1 MQKTKKKKKETMNA
15 YLLFAK
21 EVKMAVLKETP
32 SATQDEIDAIVQRKW
47 RFILTSEEK
56 RPYFDRA
63 EKLRR
68 DNANKQQRK
77 RERARAASAAAALT
91 VVKDPT
97 TLTAEATEIED
108 EPPSAPASP
117 DSGCPST
124 PEGSDTASISPSD
137 SFRRL
142 CNGKTYSATGHEHPV
157 KLMPTEAAMMGTNPG
172 IATGPNGYQQYAY
185 PPMVPQ
191 MIHPAF
197 PLPYMQPYFY
207 PTATMMHPQMHAY
220 YAAHMSYPTPV
231 QPNMPFYG
239 NHYGG
244 QMVNPQPYYAIYPAA
259 APQPPM
265 TQIPGCCHVASSTPI
280 STSRTEMAG
289 GDAAVGAHGNPQR
302 DAAVGCHSRPQQDA
316 TACLASLAG
325 LSIHDDDAKSDY
337 SLNDVSFDP
346 ARTGSA

>member
-1 MQKTKKKKKETMNA
+1 MNA

-32 SATQDEIDAIVQRKW
+32 SATQEEIDALVLRKW
-47 RFILTSEEK
+47 RFVLTSEEK

-68 DNANKQQRK
+68 ETAYKQQRK
-77 RERARAASAAAALT
+77 RERARAASAAAALA
-91 VVKDPT
+91 VVKDPAT
-97 TLTAEATEIED
+97 STADGTEIED
-108 EPPSAPASP
+108 GPPSAPASP

-142 CNGKTYSATGHEHPV
+142 CNGKTFSATGHEHRV

-172 IATGPNGYQQYAY
+172 MATGPNGYQQYAY
-185 PPMVPQ
+185 HPMVPQ
-191 MIHPAF
+191 MVHPAF

-220 YAAHMSYPTPV
+220 YAAHMSYPTPI
-231 QPNMPFYG
+231 QPNMQFYG
-239 NHYGG
+239 NYTGG
-244 QMVNPQPYYAIYPAA
+244 QMVNPQSQPFYAIYPV
-259 APQPPM
+259 APQPPT
-265 TQIPGCCHVASSTPI
+265 TQNAGCCHVASSTSI
-280 STSRTEMAG
+280 STSRVDMTG
-289 GDAAVGAHGNPQR
+289 GDATHGAHGNPQHE
-302 DAAVGCHSRPQQDA
+302 AKAECHTRPQQE
-316 TACLASLAG
+316 CLASLAG
-325 LSIHDDDAKSDY
+325 LTINDDDAKSDY

-346 ARTGSA
+346 ARTGSACE